1 MLELKNSPRK
11 AKVMRGKYRAGK
23 RFTKRQQ
30 QTMYTVQMN
39 AVEGDQLVAKRIAVV
54 GAGVNGTSIA
64 TACAKRGCEVVL
76 FDAGSPFAETSS
88 KSSRML
94 HGGIRYLEQGHI
106 KLVREALK
114 EREEWQR
121 IAPDATRVERFF
133 FPIYNDSPRGRTTL
147 FAGAL
152 LYQWLAGRYSLG
164 RSQLHSKNELLEAF
178 PILSPENLK
187 GGISY
192 CDLVMDDQVMAEH
205 LLAEAQSSGVT
216 VHSHSRVSHL
226 TTDGSLRV
234 NDETLQFDRVINA
247 AGPWA
252 SEILMESNI
261 ASQFT
266 ISHVRGSH
274 LLLDLTLPHALVF
287 QVPDDGRIVFCI
299 PQSNSKVLLGT
310 TECAHDLKAPVNC
323 TEAEVDY
330 LLTTLNKH
338 IQPVVGRE
346 HITATLSGV
355 RPIAKA
361 RNAQLQ
367 NMSRASRD
375 SEIEVVNSLINVF
388 GGKWTSA
395 RHLGRKVASVI

>member
-1 MLELKNSPRK
+1 
-11 AKVMRGKYRAGK
+11 
-23 RFTKRQQ
+23 
-30 QTMYTVQMN
+30 MN
-39 AVEGDQLVAKRIAVV
+39 EVEGDQLAAKRIAVV

-76 FDAGSPFAETSS
+76 FDTGSPFAATSS

-121 IAPDATRVERFF
+121 IAPGATRVERFF
-133 FPIYNDSPRGRTTL
+133 FPIYNDSPRGRATL

-164 RSQLHSKNELLEAF
+164 RSQLHSQNELLEAF
-178 PILSPENLK
+178 PTLTPENLK

-216 VHSHSRVSHL
+216 IHSHSHVSHL

-234 NDETLQFDRVINA
+234 NDDTLQFDRVINA

-261 ASQFT
+261 ASKFA

-310 TECAHDLKAPVNC
+310 TECAHDLKEPINC
-323 TEAEVDY
+323 TDTEIDY
-330 LLTTLNKH
+330 LMTILNKH
-338 IQPVVGRE
+338 IQPAVSLE

>member
-1 MLELKNSPRK
+1 
-11 AKVMRGKYRAGK
+11 
-23 RFTKRQQ
+23 
-30 QTMYTVQMN
+30 MYTVFLKDFKDDN
-39 AVEGDQLVAKRIAVV
+39 LVAKRVAVV

-76 FDAGSPFAETSS
+76 FDTGSPFAETSS

-106 KLVREALK
+106 KLVREALR

-133 FPIYNDSPRGRTTL
+133 FPIYKDSPRGRTTL

-152 LYQWLAGRYSLG
+152 LYQWLAGRFSIG
-164 RSQLHSKNELLEAF
+164 RSQLHSKNELLRAF
-178 PILSPENLK
+178 PTLSPENLK

-192 CDLVMDDQVMAEH
+192 CDLVMNDQVMAEH

-216 VHSHSRVSHL
+216 IHSHCRVSHL
-226 TTDGSLRV
+226 TTDGSLKV
-234 NDETLQFDRVINA
+234 NDDILHFDRIVNA

-261 ASQFT
+261 ASKFA

-287 QVPDDGRIVFCI
+287 QVPRDGRIVFCI

-310 TECAHDLKAPVNC
+310 TECAHDLKDPINC
-323 TEAEVDY
+323 TEAEIHY
-330 LLTTLNKH
+330 LVTLLNKH
-338 IQPVVGRE
+338 IQPAVGLE

>member
-1 MLELKNSPRK
+1 M
-11 AKVMRGKYRAGK
+11 
-23 RFTKRQQ
+23 
-30 QTMYTVQMN
+30 
-39 AVEGDQLVAKRIAVV
+39 VAKRIAVV

-76 FDAGSPFAETSS
+76 FDSGSPFAETSS

-94 HGGIRYLEQGHI
+94 HGGIRYLEHGHI

-133 FPIYNDSPRGRTTL
+133 FPIYCDSPRGRATL

-164 RSQLHSKNELLEAF
+164 RSQLHSENALLDTF
-178 PILSPENLK
+178 PTLSPENLK

-192 CDLVMDDQVMAEH
+192 SDLVMDDQAMAEY

-216 VHSHSRVSHL
+216 VHSHSRVSHV

-234 NDETLQFDRVINA
+234 NDNTLHFDRIVNA

-252 SEILMESNI
+252 SEVLMQSNI
-261 ASQFT
+261 ASKFA
-266 ISHVRGSH
+266 INHVRGSH
-274 LLLDLTLPHALVF
+274 LLLNLSLPHALVF

-299 PQSNSKVLLGT
+299 PQSANETLLGT
-310 TECAHDLKAPVNC
+310 TEQSHDLRDPINC
-323 TEAEVDY
+323 TEQEIDY
-330 LLTTLNKH
+330 LLAILNQH
-338 IQPVVGRE
+338 IQPVVGLE
-346 HITATLSGV
+346 HIIGTLSGV
-355 RPIAKA
+355 RPIVKPH
-361 RNAQLQ
+361 NAQPQ
-367 NMSRASRD
+367 NMSTASRD
-375 SEIEVVNSLINVF
+375 SEIEVANSLINVF

-395 RHLGRKVASVI
+395 RHLGRKVASLI